1 MASSHNNGHIA
12 EESPQVLYRNDWRT
26 SDAKKTL
33 RAMVADGR
41 VTEATNA
48 DTVYDETDPA
58 FKFYDRKKFKTNLR
72 NLLKSVSKAAS
83 QTTPNHKKTGQADNK
98 TKEPVY
104 LQDWRYS
111 KAKQVLK
118 RLIEDGTVSAAMP
131 AIDVYNKY
139 PVLFA
144 RYKKENFE
152 KNYEKLLESVA
163 ADVNA
168 VKLDEDALKND
179 RLVQGSEPEVNSLGY
194 PRWYGTPH
202 QQHLKEIVE
211 GGLHKD
217 LDWDELLTLN
227 LKWKDYPLDVFKR
240 HLRQEENRF
249 IGRSYWMNRSKKKLK
264 KKKEIEELLES
275 LNI

>member
-1 MASSHNNGHIA
+1 VCQYRNVLKTFLKRDIDTRYKPLLPFHFQTVFFHNKADNKQSTLQIDQTVTTLNIITMASSHNNGHIA
-12 EESPQVLYRNDWRT
+12 EESPQVYRNDWRT

-72 NLLKSVSKAAS
+72 NLLKSVNKAAS

-152 KNYEKLLESVA
+152 KITRSFWNLSQLMSM
-163 ADVNA
+163 
-168 VKLDEDALKND
+168 L
-179 RLVQGSEPEVNSLGY
+179 SSLMK
-194 PRWYGTPH
+194 TP
-202 QQHLKEIVE
+202 
-211 GGLHKD
+211 
-217 LDWDELLTLN
+217 
-227 LKWKDYPLDVFKR
+227 
-240 HLRQEENRF
+240 
-249 IGRSYWMNRSKKKLK
+249 
-264 KKKEIEELLES
+264 
-275 LNI
+275 